1 MKAKVLVIED
11 NYEIL
16 ENTLEILELQGYEA
30 IGAHNGREGIEK
42 IFEYIPDIV
51 LSDIMMPEADGYE
64 VLNAMLSDQRTAKIP
79 FVFLTASVE
88 RKDVQAGFD
97 LGAKGYV
104 RKPFELEEL
113 LETIRFCLQQSS

>member
-1 MKAKVLVIED
+1 MKATVLVIED

-16 ENTLEILELQGYEA
+16 ENTLEILELQGYKA
-30 IGAHNGREGIEK
+30 LGAHNGKEGIEM
-42 IFEYIPDIV
+42 IFNHYPDIV

-64 VLNAMLSDQRTAKIP
+64 VLNAMLSDPKTAKIP

-113 LETIRFCLQQSS
+113 LETIRFCLQQSA

>member
-16 ENTLEILELQGYEA
+16 ENTLEILELQGYNA
-30 IGAHNGREGIEK
+30 IGARNGKEGIEK
-42 IFEYIPDIV
+42 IFEHIPDIV

-64 VLNAMLSDQRTAKIP
+64 VLNAMLSDPKTAKIP